1 MKLRNLLLLSAL
13 AIAGMGCSN
22 DSIDGEI
29 PVVGAANELQLV
41 IGGNDGS
48 VDYTKAIASESEN
61 KIDNL
66 DVYLFASDAQ
76 GGTYRFLEKWA
87 SAATNDKVQKTFV
100 LQPSGSEWNAS
111 IFPSDIQG
119 YPYLKLFMVANRE
132 AGLFKEDGATA
143 LETLTAFTDAGTFDN
158 ATEESAFLQS
168 YTQAL
173 TPDQVLKP
181 SLLMTG
187 SNTTK
192 MLGTVSKVKIE
203 LKRAVARFDID
214 NTARS
219 SNLTI
224 ESIGLKQGRK
234 TAPLWPTGNITPV
247 ADGDLGT
254 STLLTEYSPVAYTD
268 LPNANQGVTES
279 AIYVY
284 PTLSTDKAEL
294 IIKGKYYNPVNNTK
308 MDATYNVPLQKTAAD
323 GTTSLIPINRNSRYK
338 LRIIDVTT
346 TTMAATFEI
355 EDWTSGGGISVKPE
369 NSAPYY
375 TLETLFGDNPGND
388 KPGALYHTT
397 TNFRP
402 YGSTTFKLVMAA
414 TGKTSVVK
422 SLRETPGI
430 ATKATGSWS
439 TDWLDISS
447 TAPTYETKDGIV
459 YTTFTVSV
467 PSEEDMNDQ
476 PPVSLHFINEA
487 ASLDPDLETVL
498 TFYARASDS
507 KPAMAD
513 AGGHSAG
520 NTVDFTDNK
529 AVKATMSKT
538 NGSTIRV
545 KVDNFE
551 GITVQQINDPT
562 LVAGA
567 EDGDIVSPEGF
578 SIKEVARE
586 ALSSTYEIKIT
597 DADKVGSDPVV
608 AYFTYV
614 PGHIAASTLT
624 INAIYMDADANKVT
638 LSLDGCDQGV
648 NPVPTINS
656 STGYIEAYM
665 FNAENTLGNNQIQLR
680 ITSPNGIVAEN
691 QNSDRVTVTKGDNGI
706 YTLMATSAAQAGAN
720 YQLKFKS
727 AVDPDQYKNVNL
739 QMMPV
744 ATSFTITSGNITK
757 DGSSILVGSL
767 NPGTNFE
774 FYIEAPKGSSI
785 TLPTDCDWLSFECA
799 REAGFVDGK
808 TKAGAICKM
817 AITASPGDSQYN
829 DVTITV
835 RNAVKGSDDI
845 ITIKKK
851 ETPL

>member
-1 MKLRNLLLLSAL
+1 MKLRNLLLLSTL

-66 DVYLFASDAQ
+66 DVYLFASATQD
-76 GGTYRFLEKWA
+76 GTYHFLEQWK
-87 SAATNDKVQKTFV
+87 SAATNDKAQKTFV

-111 IFPSDIQG
+111 IFPSDIEG

-132 AGLFKEDGATA
+132 AGLYQEDGATTLAA
-143 LETLTAFTDAGTFDN
+143 LVSLTDAGGFAA
-158 ATEESAFLQS
+158 ATSEDAFLQS
-168 YTQAL
+168 YTKAL
-173 TPDQVLKP
+173 TADQVLKP

-192 MLGTVSKVKIE
+192 ILGTVSKVKIE

-214 NTARS
+214 NTART

-224 ESIGLKQGRK
+224 ESIALKQGRK
-234 TAPLWPTGNITPV
+234 TAPLWPSGTITPV
-247 ADGDLGT
+247 ADGDLAT

-308 MDATYNVPLQKTAAD
+308 MDATYSVPLQKTAAD

-369 NSAPYY
+369 NKAPYY
-375 TLETLFGDNPGND
+375 ETLDALFGDTPEDD
-388 KPGALYHTT
+388 KPGAIYHTT

-402 YGSTTFKLVMAA
+402 WASTTFKLVMAA

-430 ATKATGSWS
+430 ATKATTSGS

-447 TAPTYETKDGIV
+447 VAPTYETKDGIV
-459 YTTFTVSV
+459 YTTFTVTV
-467 PSEEDMNDQ
+467 PTEEEMNDQ
-476 PPVSLHFINEA
+476 PPVCLHFINEA

-498 TFYARASDS
+498 TFYARASDP
-507 KPAMAD
+507 KPAMTD
-513 AGGHSAG
+513 AGGHTAG
-520 NTVDFTDNK
+520 NTVDCTDNR

-551 GITVQQINDPT
+551 GITVQKTDDAPT
-562 LVAGA
+562 LGVAGA
-567 EDGDIVSPEGF
+567 KEGDIVSPEGF

-608 AYFTYV
+608 AYFWYLA
-614 PGHIAASTLT
+614 GYACSSLT
-624 INAIYMDADANKVT
+624 I
-638 LSLDGCDQGV
+638 
-648 NPVPTINS
+648 
-656 STGYIEAYM
+656 
-665 FNAENTLGNNQIQLR
+665 
-680 ITSPNGIVAEN
+680 
-691 QNSDRVTVTKGDNGI
+691 
-706 YTLMATSAAQAGAN
+706 
-720 YQLKFKS
+720 
-727 AVDPDQYKNVNL
+727 
-739 QMMPV
+739 
-744 ATSFTITSGNITK
+744 
-757 DGSSILVGSL
+757 
-767 NPGTNFE
+767 
-774 FYIEAPKGSSI
+774 
-785 TLPTDCDWLSFECA
+785 
-799 REAGFVDGK
+799 
-808 TKAGAICKM
+808 
-817 AITASPGDSQYN
+817 TAF
-829 DVTITV
+829 
-835 RNAVKGSDDI
+835 
-845 ITIKKK
+845 
-851 ETPL
+851 